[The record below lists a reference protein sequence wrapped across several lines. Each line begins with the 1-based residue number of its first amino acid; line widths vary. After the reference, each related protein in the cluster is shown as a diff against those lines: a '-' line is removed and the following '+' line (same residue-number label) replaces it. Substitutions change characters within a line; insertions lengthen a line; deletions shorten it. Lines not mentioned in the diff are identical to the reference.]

1 MESDRKISLIYASCL
16 VIALG
21 YVFIGT
27 VAAHPFDDAIYAYNA
42 QIFYFLHGSPF
53 IYLPQGIFFDIIN
66 VAGYFPVA
74 LSSIFT
80 GTNVLFIEIGVK
92 IPFIL
97 FTFLSSLILY
107 KIGNHL
113 KFNGIYAS
121 LLLLTSPIYF
131 FTSVVYGSA
140 IVVSMFFLISGL
152 YLALKEKAVLSAIMY
167 GIASGTYLY
176 PIFAIPV
183 LARYIYVKKGRRDA
197 AIYLLVSLIFASVGQ
212 LVILFFFLKNGIIAA
227 SPNNPSAYLSP
238 YSTVPYY
245 NIFDFLY
252 ILGKGD
258 VLPGQTYNILY
269 YGSSIF
275 FSLSY
280 LLVNRK
286 NVNERSLIVFLLI
299 QGALFASLAPYNLPS
314 YMTALIPLAI
324 IVGLYLRRWS
334 YIVLMWISTVFS
346 FVVMQTINP
355 VGFIVYFSDV
365 NINVLNIKSAYPPWI
380 NSIAGSLYALSLLM
394 FIPLSLRGREGAM
407 KKIKRALAPQSAAVA
422 AIVVV
427 GMLIFIPVS
436 SSVPQGMYLSPTIDS
451 FQAAPT
457 SMYLVGT
464 TIVSYYNFPILG
476 TMDRG
481 GLSHFIGEIE
491 YPTSYYPIYNTTGIY
506 EKMAEQF
513 SQYVNIV
520 LPIRNPSIEFSGVG
534 RGSATVELHNSSST
548 INFHGISNPTGN
560 RTEFMFYA
568 NTTISGHYLMIVN
581 SSISLLFHNGT
592 FLGMSMGGIPS
603 YGSAFIDGRELMNS
617 TIYPSNL
624 GGSIRVV
631 FDGPFLGIPKI
642 MPVLVVHQLK
652 PLGRPGMLE
661 LLIGGILFV
670 AVIVLTPLLLF
681 FSVHRKR
688 VKHPL

>member
-1 MESDRKISLIYASCL
+1 MESDRKISLIYISYL
-16 VIALG
+16 VIAFG
-21 YVFIGT
+21 YLFIGI

-42 QIFYFLHGSPF
+42 QIFYYLHGSPF
-53 IYLPQGIFFDIIN
+53 IYLPQGIFFDFIN
-66 VAGYFPVA
+66 VAGYFLVA

-80 GTNVLFIEIGVK
+80 GINVLFIEIGVK
-92 IPFIL
+92 VPLIL

-152 YLALKEKAVLSAIMY
+152 YLALRERPILSAIMY

-176 PIFAIPV
+176 PVFAIPV
-183 LARYIYVKKGRRDA
+183 LVRYIYVKKGRRDA
-197 AIYLLVSLIFASVGQ
+197 AKYLVVSLIFASIGQ
-212 LVILFFFLKNGIIAA
+212 LVIFFFFLKNGILAA
-227 SPNNPSAYLSP
+227 SPNNPSGYLSP

-245 NIFDFLY
+245 NIFDFLN
-252 ILGKGD
+252 IFGKGD
-258 VLPGQTYNILY
+258 LLPGQTYNILY
-269 YGSSIF
+269 YGSSIL

-280 LLVNRK
+280 LLVKRQ

-314 YMTALIPLAI
+314 YMAAVIPLAI
-324 IVGLYLRRWS
+324 ILSLYLRRWAFV
-334 YIVLMWISTVFS
+334 VLMWISTVFS
-346 FVVMQTINP
+346 FIVIQTINP
-355 VGFIVYFSDV
+355 VGFIVYFSDI

-380 NSIAGSLYALSLLM
+380 NSIAGSLYALTLLI
-394 FIPLSLRGREGAM
+394 FIPLSLRGREGTM

-436 SSVPQGMYLSPTIDS
+436 SSVPQNMYLSTAVDS

-464 TIVSYYNFPILG
+464 TIVSDYSFPILG
-476 TMDRG
+476 TMDTG
-481 GLSHFIGEIE
+481 GLSHFTGEIE
-491 YPTSYYPIYNTTGIY
+491 YPTSYYPLYNVTGIY
-506 EKMAEQF
+506 EKMAEPF
-513 SQYVNIV
+513 SQYVNLT
-520 LPIRNPSIEFSGVG
+520 LPIRSPGIEFSGVG

-548 INFHGISNPTGN
+548 INFHGTASQTGN
-560 RTEFMFYA
+560 RTEFMFSA
-568 NTTISGHYLMIVN
+568 NTTLSGHYLMIVD
-581 SSISLLFHNGT
+581 SSIPLLFHNET
-592 FLGMSMGGIPS
+592 SIGMSIRGVPY
-603 YGSAFIDGRELMNS
+603 YGNAFIDGRELMNS

-631 FDGPFLGIPKI
+631 FDGPFLRVPEI
-642 MPVLVVHQLK
+642 MPIFVVHLSK
-652 PLGRPGMLE
+652 PLGKPGMLE
-661 LLIGGILFV
+661 LLVGGILFV
-670 AVIVLTPLLLF
+670 AVIVLAPLSLF
-681 FSVHRKR
+681 FSVRRKR